1 MKVLGISTSP
11 RKGGNTEI
19 LIAEALQ
26 GALSKGA
33 EIEFV
38 TLAGKDIRPCLAH
51 AECGK
56 GASCLVH
63 DDLIA
68 VQEKMAAADA
78 IIFGTPIYFGSMCSQ
93 AKILIDR
100 TYYLAKSGRKL
111 ENKVGGVIA
120 VGGRAGHEFT
130 TATIMDFMTLQGIA
144 LPPKAFA
151 HALVRDLGAAKQD
164 EKALKEAFALG
175 ERVAGMALKL
185 KS

>member
-19 LIAEALQ
+19 LIAEALR
-26 GALSKGA
+26 GAATKGA
-33 EIEFV
+33 ETEIV
-38 TLAGKDIRPCLAH
+38 CLAGKDVRPCLAH

-63 DDLIA
+63 DDLIE
-68 VQEKMAAADA
+68 VQKKMAEADA
-78 IIFGTPIYFGSMCSQ
+78 VIIGTPIYFGSMCGQ
-93 AKILIDR
+93 CKVLMDR

-111 ENKVGGVIA
+111 ENKVGGVLA

-130 TATIMDFMTLQGIA
+130 TATMMDFMTLQGMV

-164 EKALKEAFALG
+164 EKSMKEAFALG
-175 ERVAGMALKL
+175 ERVAALSAKL